1 MADKTYYWL
10 KLKRDFF
17 KRHDVRII
25 EAMPNGKDMV
35 LFYLKM
41 LCESIDHGGRL
52 RFSDEIPYTPEMLA
66 SITETEKDVAK
77 QAMGVLE
84 SLGLLEELEDG
95 TFFLTKAES
104 MIGNE
109 TDWAR
114 KKREYRESSKTDEGQ
129 KEDTARTS
137 RGQTEDKSRTK
148 KDNVRQEIE
157 SEIESDIEI
166 ESEKELEKEKEKKTR
181 ESVDYQLVADLYN
194 ETCVSFPRL
203 TSLSDARKKAI
214 RARLN
219 NYTVE
224 DFQRLFEKAEASA
237 FLKGA
242 NDRNW
247 TATFDWLIKDG
258 NMAKVLDGNY
268 DARNSPGNR
277 TARNLEESYDMMRSW
292 AEGGG

>member
-137 RGQTEDKSRTK
+137 RGHGEDKSRTK

>member
-157 SEIESDIEI
+157 SE
-166 ESEKELEKEKEKKTR
+166 KELEKEKEKKTR